1 MWFPARKDI
10 GVLRTIVL
18 VFALVGI
25 APAGLVAQ
33 GINRDANLEHVAVES
48 TILVLDHARVSRLG
62 LDGLALSRADASA
75 SATPGYPAG
84 NVRVGTRIGDL
95 DVSAFLDVVR
105 RERAVRR
112 ESTQKIVTLSGSAAE
127 VSSQSTSVGAYGQT
141 ASAGPVL
148 WVEPIALED
157 GRVRLR
163 IWIATGEV
171 RQDRFGNVWED
182 VPVDARTEIT
192 VPSGTPVVIGTSGQG
207 VERTSRELLG
217 RGSDA
222 TSTRAWIVVR
232 PRIVADPTQ
241 AFEMPEDIS
250 KDWLRP

>member
-1 MWFPARKDI
+1 MVSLAKGHR
-10 GVLRTIVL
+10 VRRTIVL
-18 VFALVGI
+18 LFALVGI

-33 GINRDANLEHVAVES
+33 GTDRDAEVEHVAVES

-62 LDGLALSRADASA
+62 LNGLALSSAYVPTGATRA
-75 SATPGYPAG
+75 PG
-84 NVRVGTRIGDL
+84 NVRVGTRIGGL

-112 ESTQKIVTLSGSAAE
+112 ESTQKILTLSGSAAE
-127 VSSQSTSVGAYGQT
+127 VSSRSTFVGAYGQT

-148 WVEPIALED
+148 WVEPVALED

-163 IWIATGEV
+163 VWITTGEV
-171 RQDRFGNVWED
+171 RQDPFGNVWED

-192 VPSGTPVVIGTSGQG
+192 VPSGTPVVIATADQSM
-207 VERTSRELLG
+207 ERTSRELLG

-222 TSTRAWIVVR
+222 TSTEAWIVVR
-232 PRIVADPTQ
+232 PRIVADPAR
-241 AFEMPEDIS
+241 AFEIPESIS